1 MGAATDIRLF
11 ERSLHG
17 MVLVDD
23 GRRARQVNHA
33 ACVILQRPQE
43 VMLRSRIDDLTAPVA
58 QPAIEAT
65 WRELMERGSLTGRWP
80 LVTGDQ
86 RLVEVEFSGLSRARS
101 GLHLFV
107 FVTRDMRD
115 PGTAALVRPIAPI
128 SEREGEVL
136 RLLALGYTGPEIAER
151 LVVGVDTVRTHIRNL
166 KRKLGARTLPH
177 LVALGLT
184 RSDDPVS

>member
-1 MGAATDIRLF
+1 MGAAADIRLF
-11 ERSLHG
+11 ESSLHG

-23 GRRARQVNHA
+23 DRRAREVNHA

-43 VMLRSRIDDLTAPVA
+43 VVLRARIDDLTAPVA
-58 QPAIEAT
+58 LPAIEAT
-65 WRELMERGSLTGRWP
+65 WRELLEQGSLTGRWP

-86 RLVEVEFSGLSRARS
+86 RLVEVEFSGLARARR

-107 FVTRDMRD
+107 FVTRHMPALD
-115 PGTAALVRPIAPI
+115 PDQGGRAAAALT
-128 SEREGEVL
+128 EREEEVL
-136 RLLALGYTGPEIAER
+136 KLLALGYTGPEIAER

-177 LVALGLT
+177 LVALGLHHQK
-184 RSDDPVS
+184 